1 MTRWWSMVHRFLLA
15 LVLAAAPGAAFAC
28 QCEDP
33 ASYTA
38 KDIEERAKWIAGRGF
53 VIAEVERLPSVTP
66 NDERYRVTRRLS
78 GTAPDILR
86 ADRFLTRLADGQVLV
101 APITS
106 CDYSA
111 PPGIKRV
118 MAFSR
123 GGSPEAPTCGVLA
136 AINAAEALRPAG
148 MCTQFDLENPAIL
161 NRVLQ
166 LVSR

>member
-1 MTRWWSMVHRFLLA
+1 MVHRFLLA

-38 KDIEERAKWIAGRGF
+38 KDIEERAKWIVGRGF

-111 PPGIKRV
+111 PPGIKARHGV
-118 MAFSR
+118 QP
-123 GGSPEAPTCGVLA
+123 GWITGSPDLRSIGRDQCGRGVA
-136 AINAAEALRPAG
+136 ARRHVHP
-148 MCTQFDLENPAIL
+148 
-161 NRVLQ
+161 V
-166 LVSR
+166 